1 MYIPKFAVLGL
12 LGFLA
17 LAVMPFFLIRL
28 VVLFFILRLIV
39 GMVARHR
46 FRSRFGYAH
55 QHYLESGHEPLE
67 AGNYRFYARRFEKEY
82 EAEPKTP
89 TYSEKDLV

>member
-1 MYIPKFAVLGL
+1 MYVPKFAVLGL

-28 VVLFFILRLIV
+28 VVFFVILRLIV
-39 GMVARHR
+39 GIVARHR
-46 FRSRFGYAH
+46 FHRKFGYAH
-55 QHYLESGHEPLE
+55 QHYLESGPEPLE
-67 AGNYRFYARRFEKEY
+67 AGNYRFYARRFEREY
-82 EAEPKTP
+82 DAEPEIP